1 MLRCCFSIRK
11 VFDIHCANQNLAW
24 LCTAKSMAKLE
35 LVNLSYF
42 FKYIS
47 LASVSYLILQQYQ
60 RSAVL
65 NRKSP
70 MFFLQLLIRA
80 QFPVYEGGLGR
91 KAVRLLR

>member
-1 MLRCCFSIRK
+1 
-11 VFDIHCANQNLAW
+11 
-24 LCTAKSMAKLE
+24 MAKLE

-47 LASVSYLILQQYQ
+47 LASVLYLILQQYK

-91 KAVRLLR
+91 KAVRLLC